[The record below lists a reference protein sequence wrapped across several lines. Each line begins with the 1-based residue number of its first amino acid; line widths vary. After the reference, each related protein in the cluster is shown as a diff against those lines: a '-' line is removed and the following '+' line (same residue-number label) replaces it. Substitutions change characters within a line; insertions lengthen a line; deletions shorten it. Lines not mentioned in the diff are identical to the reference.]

1 MIHALLYL
9 LEYYCG
15 PKRPNIIY
23 HLYVFIMIT
32 FAWIFFRI
40 EDSGTAWN
48 TVVHI
53 CTNLISPFYWGS
65 SMFTTMLTMSL
76 LLIFIL
82 REYLSYKEI
91 GKEKSNYEVIIL
103 LLSIA
108 LFGVSS
114 EHFVYFQF

>member
-1 MIHALLYL
+1 
-9 LEYYCG
+9 
-15 PKRPNIIY
+15 
-23 HLYVFIMIT
+23 
-32 FAWIFFRI
+32 
-40 EDSGTAWN
+40 
-48 TVVHI
+48 
-53 CTNLISPFYWGS
+53 
-65 SMFTTMLTMSL
+65 MFTTMLTMAL

-114 EHFVYFQF
+114 EQFVYFQF

>member
-1 MIHALLYL
+1 MEYGCAYLY
-9 LEYYCG
+9 
-15 PKRPNIIY
+15 K
-23 HLYVFIMIT
+23 F
-32 FAWIFFRI
+32 
-40 EDSGTAWN
+40 
-48 TVVHI
+48 
-53 CTNLISPFYWGS
+53 NLSFYWGS
-65 SMFTTMLTMSL
+65 SMFTTMLTMAL

-114 EHFVYFQF
+114 EQFVYFQF